1 MAKHA
6 APPRRRHSAQKHA
19 SHKGVTLYTLGV
31 LLVAVSVLL
40 SLRFWPRRI
49 VDAVPPAAEVESPA
63 VSEELAV
70 PEPQPVVTTLR
81 FSATGDNLIHKPIY
95 SQAAR
100 RAAEGEGYSFDYC
113 YRNLLDF
120 YAQQDIN
127 WINQETL
134 CSKELAPSTYPC
146 FSTPGECAEA
156 LYRAGFRV
164 FSLSN
169 NHTYDKGA
177 AGIAATLRFWE
188 TMPEDVITTGLWK
201 GEADY
206 GRIPIQTVDGVKIAY
221 LSYTEHTNGI
231 PRNSKM
237 TANIIYTSQQDVMEQ
252 QVRAARQEA
261 DFVVVGVHWGVED
274 SHNIT
279 QAQRTLAQSL
289 ADWGAD
295 VIIGT
300 HPHVLQDA
308 EWRTAADG
316 RNVFVAYS
324 LGNFLSTQSKPDQ
337 LIGAVLTLDLEQTTE
352 PDGSVHCAVRGP
364 KLHVTVTHYDAGKS
378 NVRTYLFRD
387 YTPELAQAHGVRA
400 AYPSFGYDYIR
411 QTAQTYINSEFW
423 SLRKACI
430 RTPDGQNG
438 VFTMYGV
445 SKINIEPSLMMISV
459 QDAEFKGNTMAR
471 YLQIFADTGVVVDMI
486 SQSAPHGTSMDFSF
500 TAYSSDL
507 PLVMKAISAAN
518 LDKDAKASPLIS
530 VGYSKL
536 NLFGEEM
543 VTSCGVAARAL
554 NALAMAGIEVLLI
567 TTSDLDISLLVRS
580 ENEDAAYETLKKA
593 YEL

>member
-1 MAKHA
+1 MAKHAKHA

-81 FSATGDNLIHKPIY
+81 FSATGDNLIHEPIY

-279 QAQRTLAQSL
+279 QAQRTLAQFL

-295 VIIGT
+295 V
-300 HPHVLQDA
+300 
-308 EWRTAADG
+308 
-316 RNVFVAYS
+316 
-324 LGNFLSTQSKPDQ
+324 
-337 LIGAVLTLDLEQTTE
+337 
-352 PDGSVHCAVRGP
+352 
-364 KLHVTVTHYDAGKS
+364 
-378 NVRTYLFRD
+378 
-387 YTPELAQAHGVRA
+387 
-400 AYPSFGYDYIR
+400 
-411 QTAQTYINSEFW
+411 
-423 SLRKACI
+423 
-430 RTPDGQNG
+430 
-438 VFTMYGV
+438 
-445 SKINIEPSLMMISV
+445 
-459 QDAEFKGNTMAR
+459 
-471 YLQIFADTGVVVDMI
+471 
-486 SQSAPHGTSMDFSF
+486 
-500 TAYSSDL
+500 
-507 PLVMKAISAAN
+507 
-518 LDKDAKASPLIS
+518 
-530 VGYSKL
+530 
-536 NLFGEEM
+536 
-543 VTSCGVAARAL
+543 
-554 NALAMAGIEVLLI
+554 
-567 TTSDLDISLLVRS
+567 
-580 ENEDAAYETLKKA
+580 
-593 YEL
+593 

>member
-1 MAKHA
+1 MAKHAKHA
-6 APPRRRHSAQKHA
+6 APPRRRRSAQKHI

-40 SLRFWPRRI
+40 SLRFWPRRS
-49 VDAVPPAAEVESPA
+49 VDTVPPAMEVESPA

-81 FSATGDNLIHKPIY
+81 FSATGDNLIHAPIY

-113 YRNLLDF
+113 YANLLDF

-231 PRNSKM
+231 PTPSSAEA
-237 TANIIYTSQQDVMEQ
+237 TVIYTSQTDVMERQ
-252 QVRAARQEA
+252 IRLARQQA
-261 DFVVVGVHWGVED
+261 DLVVVSDHWGVED
-274 SHNIT
+274 SHKIT
-279 QAQRTLAQSL
+279 QTQRDLAQQLS
-289 ADWGAD
+289 DWGAD
-295 VIIGT
+295 VILGT
-300 HPHVLQDA
+300 HPHVVQDA
-308 EWRTAADG
+308 EWKTSVDG
-316 RNVFVAYS
+316 RQTFVAYS

-337 LIGAVLTLDLEQTTE
+337 LIGSILTLELNKTTD
-352 PDGSVHCAVRGP
+352 PDGSVHCAVASP
-364 KLHVTVTHYDAGKS
+364 QLHPTVTHYDAGKS

-387 YTPELAQAHGVRA
+387 YTSELAQAHGVRA
-400 AYPSFGYDYIR
+400 AYPSFGIEYIQNVL
-411 QTAQTYINSEFW
+411 QTNVNSAF
-423 SLRKACI
+423 L
-430 RTPDGQNG
+430 
-438 VFTMYGV
+438 
-445 SKINIEPSLMMISV
+445 
-459 QDAEFKGNTMAR
+459 
-471 YLQIFADTGVVVDMI
+471 
-486 SQSAPHGTSMDFSF
+486 
-500 TAYSSDL
+500 
-507 PLVMKAISAAN
+507 
-518 LDKDAKASPLIS
+518 
-530 VGYSKL
+530 
-536 NLFGEEM
+536 
-543 VTSCGVAARAL
+543 
-554 NALAMAGIEVLLI
+554 ALA
-567 TTSDLDISLLVRS
+567 
-580 ENEDAAYETLKKA
+580 
-593 YEL
+593 

>member
-1 MAKHA
+1 MRMNGNDLA
-6 APPRRRHSAQKHA
+6 ACAVIALGVGGVVVGSLLGVGNQA
-19 SHKGVTLYTLGV
+19 VTL
-31 LLVAVSVLL
+31 
-40 SLRFWPRRI
+40 
-49 VDAVPPAAEVESPA
+49 PA
-63 VSEELAV
+63 VN
-70 PEPQPVVTTLR
+70 PQPVVVDMPAEPEPTATPEPTPEPTPTVETVH
-81 FSATGDNLIHKPIY
+81 FSATGDDLIHDGIFL
-95 SQAAR
+95 QAKER
-100 RAAEGEGYSFDYC
+100 GGDHYDFDAAYAAMQGYYDRFDV
-113 YRNLLDF
+113 
-120 YAQQDIN
+120 N
-127 WINQETL
+127 WLNQETL
-134 CSKELAPSTYPC
+134 VNDDYEPSGYPM
-146 FSTPGECAEA
+146 FSTPGDITNA
-156 LYRAGFRV
+156 LYNVGFRV

-206 GRIPIQTVDGVKIAY
+206 GRIPIQTIDGVKIAY

-237 TANIIYTSQQDVMEQ
+237 TANIIYTSQQDVIEQ

-337 LIGAVLTLDLEQTTE
+337 LIGAILTLELEQTTE

-411 QTAQTYINSEFW
+411 QTAQTYINSEF
-423 SLRKACI
+423 L
-430 RTPDGQNG
+430 
-438 VFTMYGV
+438 
-445 SKINIEPSLMMISV
+445 E
-459 QDAEFKGNTMAR
+459 
-471 YLQIFADTGVVVDMI
+471 
-486 SQSAPHGTSMDFSF
+486 
-500 TAYSSDL
+500 
-507 PLVMKAISAAN
+507 
-518 LDKDAKASPLIS
+518 
-530 VGYSKL
+530 
-536 NLFGEEM
+536 
-543 VTSCGVAARAL
+543 
-554 NALAMAGIEVLLI
+554 LA
-567 TTSDLDISLLVRS
+567 
-580 ENEDAAYETLKKA
+580 
-593 YEL
+593 